1 MDERL
6 DMIERFA
13 VDFKDSFD
21 YGFPCDPALMAP
33 IMIEVSTSFA
43 GLGPTLLRRM
53 QLLMAIMAI
62 ANVESDKIA
71 IEKVDMDLK
80 GQLGIA
86 SALAASATNTA
97 ETLQLIVRKQDQG
110 FDARRVLGDGD
121 CGTFWVSSFGKEC
134 FEVPW
139 PRFRIAFVG
148 FFGRQ
153 NENVSRRFFCFHC
166 NSRGKHALLSQ
177 IKVCPLKNYDFITT
191 RR

>member
-43 GLGPTLLRRM
+43 GLGPTLWRRM

-62 ANVESDKIA
+62 ANVEADKLA
-71 IEKVDMDLK
+71 IEKVDNDLK

-86 SALAASATNTA
+86 STLAASAADETA
-97 ETLQLIVRKQDQG
+97 ETLQLIARKQDQG
-110 FDARRVLGDGD
+110 FDATRVLGHGD
-121 CGTFWVSSFGKEC
+121 CGTFWVSSFGREC
-134 FEVPW
+134 YEVQW
-139 PRFRIAFVG
+139 SRFRIAFVG

-153 NENVSRRFFCFHC
+153 NENVSRF
-166 NSRGKHALLSQ
+166 
-177 IKVCPLKNYDFITT
+177 VE
-191 RR
+191 